1 MAPLNSL
8 IITIQLYNL
17 KNDMLQKTITSD
29 VSKGI
34 NTLKDLR
41 YEDEI
46 YRRHQ
51 LSETSYL
58 HKFSFIDKTYKML
71 WKWN

>member
-1 MAPLNSL
+1 
-8 IITIQLYNL
+8 
-17 KNDMLQKTITSD
+17 MLQKTITSD

-71 WKWN
+71 